1 MDPYIRLEKVYKSF
15 GDQVVLNGI
24 DLEVYP
30 GETRVILGMSGMGKS
45 VTLQHIVGFLK
56 PDSGR
61 VWVAGH
67 DITGYSEQNLTAVRK
82 LVAYIFQSN
91 ALFDSLTA
99 YENVAFPLMMSERI
113 DYEAIDKRVLE
124 ILRLVNLEDEAN
136 LLPADLSTGMKKR
149 VAIAR
154 ALAAEPQC
162 LLYDEPTTGV
172 DPMIAK
178 QVGELIKSLD
188 DRFHLT
194 SIVVTHDLKLARHVA
209 DRISFLHQGDII
221 FEGTFEEMQ
230 RCQHPIVSNFLNPV
244 DSAIF
249 QTI

>member
-1 MDPYIRLEKVYKSF
+1 MEPYIRLEKVFKSF

-24 DLEVYP
+24 DLDVYP

-56 PDSGR
+56 PDFGR
-61 VWVAGH
+61 VWVAGE
-67 DITGYSEQNLTAVRK
+67 DITEYDEEHLTEVRK
-82 LVAYIFQSN
+82 LVGYIFQSN
-91 ALFDSLTA
+91 ALFDSLST
-99 YENVAFPLMMSERI
+99 YENVAFPLMKAERI
-113 DYEAIDKRVLE
+113 DYDAVDRRVRE
-124 ILRLVNLEDEAN
+124 ILKLVNLEEEAS

-154 ALAAEPQC
+154 ALAASPQC

-172 DPMIAK
+172 DPLIAK
-178 QVGELIKSLD
+178 QVGALIKSLD
-188 DRFHLT
+188 DQLHLT
-194 SIVVTHDLKLARHVA
+194 SIVVTHDLKLAQHVA
-209 DRISFLHQGDII
+209 DRISFLHLGDII
-221 FEGTFEEMQ
+221 FEGTFEEM
-230 RCQHPIVSNFLNPV
+230 RHCRHPIVNNFLNPV